1 MLRSQQIACQSLTG
15 IQEASQRDGKFQQRY
30 ATLVNR
36 LPIMIRES
44 GLVASLGFLEGKR
57 GNDENTPEGM
67 LLQHLSQQ
75 MEVNDLRQQALNAE
89 LTEYRHLTQKV
100 MEALVWYK
108 RIAESHLDQEG
119 NTHAD

>member
-1 MLRSQQIACQSLTG
+1 MLRSQQIACQSLTR
-15 IQEASQRDGKFQQRY
+15 IQEATQRDRKFQQRY

-44 GLVASLGFLEGKR
+44 GLVASLGFLEGK
-57 GNDENTPEGM
+57 GGKDENTPEGM

-75 MEVNDLRQQALNAE
+75 MEVDDLRQQALNAD
-89 LTEYRHLTQKV
+89 LAEYRHLTQKI

-108 RIAESHLDQEG
+108 RIAESHLDQED
-119 NTHAD
+119 NANAD